1 MREIPDIELE
11 AGVNEIE
18 VIGLSPS
25 IDEHSVQIDGRGP
38 ATITDLTV
46 ELVPNPNDF
55 YDTYPEDDDDVIE
68 DDPPD
73 YEDSDDEVDSTKA
86 ITAEIKRLESE
97 KTEAGNREG
106 SAARQL
112 EALDQYIKTAKT
124 EDTKASDFASTLEMY
139 EKKRSE
145 LYALHSAAVEEG
157 KKLVKE
163 IARKSHERQVAGK
176 DERKQKAKEQKRK
189 DKLRL
194 RNWRK
199 REEIAKEKN
208 RVKEERLK
216 YWPKQVY
223 RVTLRLETAAPDTPA
238 SSRRNSLDAVTL
250 SGGVMPDK
258 LDNETSHSEN
268 RSLTLALSYVTS
280 DAFWTPR
287 YEINISSLRK
297 TAIIT
302 YRAEFGNRTSETW
315 TDAKLVLSTSQTS
328 YSGLDDKPP
337 SMQPWNVKLGKFE
350 DQGKAGL
357 LSFSELNRS
366 TAVAKRKMEKE
377 DRSKLYGLPE
387 PNSTWPQQ
395 AQFRAQRRSS
405 IIQDLSRGQPAASSL
420 FGASQVRAR
429 AAFGAAP
436 SPPGNG
442 FVGGSQGYGSGAP
455 GAAAPNSLLSQPQPQ
470 QQGTALQDYQTQM
483 MLLEQQ
489 NTRRIGMARHEQ
501 DVLQQQATGFNQD
514 YMANSSG
521 AGWNNTPRNVDGVGE
536 VGGGG
541 ADQLDFEESTWEDNG
556 LTATYEVPGTRT
568 IAPSSTSRRHKIA
581 SLAAANIQLS
591 YIAVP
596 KLRAAAFLRAKAR
609 NPSPGIVLLK
619 GMAGVT
625 LDGSFLGNMT
635 LPRVSPLQP
644 FTLSLGTDPAIH
656 VAYPK
661 PSVHRSTQGL
671 FNKESAQ
678 TFARSVWITNT
689 RSAAV
694 ELLVLD
700 QIPVSQDE
708 RLRIDVLHPK
718 GLYKEGDAVRAGQNA
733 REGGSGFSTA
743 VAPATRTQQPD
754 AWGKAVASLKK
765 NGEIS
770 WSVNLEKGQ
779 ACLLKLEYEARLP
792 DRENI
797 VNVWAGGN
805 GSD

>member
-1 MREIPDIELE
+1 VREIPDIELE

-55 YDTYPEDDDDVIE
+55 YDTYPEDDDDMIE
-68 DDPPD
+68 DDPSD

-86 ITAEIKRLESE
+86 ITAEIKKLESE

-106 SAARQL
+106 SAGRQL

-124 EDTKASDFASTLEMY
+124 HDTKASDFATTLEMY

-176 DERKQKAKEQKRK
+176 DERKQKVKEQKRK

-238 SSRRNSLDAVTL
+238 SSRRNSLDSVTL

-258 LDNETSHSEN
+258 LDNETNPSEN

-387 PNSTWPQQ
+387 PNSTVYYQ
-395 AQFRAQRRSS
+395 AQLQPQARSS
-405 IIQDLSRGQPAASSL
+405 VNRDRSRGQPTASSL
-420 FGASQVRAR
+420 FAASQPRGG
-429 AAFGAAP
+429 AAFGSTS
-436 SPPGNG
+436 SPPTLFGASRSNG
-442 FVGGSQGYGSGAP
+442 PPPP
-455 GAAAPNSLLSQPQPQ
+455 GAAAPNALLSQPQLQ
-470 QQGTALQDYQTQM
+470 QQGTALQDYQRQM

-489 NTRRIGMARHEQ
+489 NTTRVGMARQEQ
-501 DVLQQQATGFNQD
+501 DLLQPQATGFNQD
-514 YMANSSG
+514 YMANS
-521 AGWNNTPRNVDGVGE
+521 TPRHADGGVGE

-591 YIAVP
+591 YIAIP

-609 NPSPGIVLLK
+609 NPSSGIVLLK

-689 RSAAV
+689 RSAPV
-694 ELLVLD
+694 DLLVLD
-700 QIPVSQDE
+700 QVPVSQDE

-718 GLYKEGDAVRAGQNA
+718 GLHKEGDAVRAGQNA

-743 VAPATRTQQPD
+743 TASASGTQRPD